1 MLSILGRVLI
11 FRLIKLEGYV
21 IVPNLGFGE
30 LHYSA
35 LANILKPNVFY
46 KSSMSKIK
54 TNSHGG

>member
-35 LANILKPNVFY
+35 LAKILKPNVF
-46 KSSMSKIK
+46 
-54 TNSHGG
+54 